1 MAKDASWIERHL
13 CESSCFSRLEFTVNF
28 IKDVIAEHQDDP
40 NTLSIV
46 LIGSGSREELD
57 AFSDLD
63 IHIVVRGER
72 PADRMF
78 YRNRLVNINFLDR
91 ENREAMFTD
100 PWKAMWNV
108 AAAREAQIL
117 FDPDG
122 WYTNL
127 QQRAKA
133 FTWSLVAKDADI
145 AVSWVLTENAEIA
158 QKILSGLSRN
168 DFEKTLSATVY
179 LLQNLT
185 NVSALANGVLCNSEN
200 RFWSMVRDSEADSE
214 WKTLYWTALGLN
226 SESVTLRAK
235 SALRLYS
242 RSAALYREKLLPQHA
257 PIVERVCNLVSDN
270 VSKVPPAP

>member
-1 MAKDASWIERHL
+1 MNL
-13 CESSCFSRLEFTVNF
+13 
-28 IKDVIAEHQDDP
+28 IKDIIAEHQDDP

-46 LIGSGSREELD
+46 LIGSGSRGELD
-57 AFSDLD
+57 VFSDLD
-63 IHIVVRGER
+63 IHIVVRGKR

-78 YRNRLVNINFLDR
+78 YLDRLVNINFLDK
-91 ENREAMFTD
+91 ENRESMLTD
-100 PWKAMWNV
+100 PWKAIWNV

-133 FTWSLVAKDADI
+133 FTWPLVAKDADI
-145 AVSWVLTENAEIA
+145 AVSWVLAENAEIA

-185 NVSALANGVLCNSEN
+185 NVSALVNGVLCNSEN

-214 WKTLYWTALGLN
+214 WKTLYWTALGF
-226 SESVTLRAK
+226 SGESVTLRAK
-235 SALRLYS
+235 SALYLYS
-242 RSAALYREKLLPQHA
+242 RSAALYREKLLPQHM
-257 PIVERVCNLVSDN
+257 PIVEHVCNLVSDN
-270 VSKVPPAP
+270 VSKVSPAP